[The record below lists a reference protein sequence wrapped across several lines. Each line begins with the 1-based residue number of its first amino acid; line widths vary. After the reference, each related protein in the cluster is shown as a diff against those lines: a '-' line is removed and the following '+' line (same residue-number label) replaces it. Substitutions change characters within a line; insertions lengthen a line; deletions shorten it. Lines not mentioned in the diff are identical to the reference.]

1 MAKIPE
7 MTYKVENDAIVVAL
21 PLTSQGKF
29 RCKTRADMQDF
40 GDGFAPKTTT
50 ISSDAYLEWQIGYD
64 TIIGKD
70 VKPTKLDS
78 AQFEFTG
85 ANKKRKYPYELSEIA
100 YFMHKQGI
108 LTDEDMDEID
118 EGIAAISEYLQD
130 KYSIEV
136 HKEDPVSLNNIDFL
150 TSSTKLPTFITSS
163 DNKELMIEI
172 MISKQQY
179 ATGVQPMLY
188 FVVPM
193 TSFENSNR
201 IVGYTS
207 SETPVG
213 FLKLDES
220 NKDVIKKLFICF
232 AMCSASHNHDVKE
245 ILKVINR

>member
-1 MAKIPE
+1 
-7 MTYKVENDAIVVAL
+7 MTYKIENDAIILAL

-29 RCKTRADMQDF
+29 RCKTRADIQGF
-40 GDGFAPKTTT
+40 GDGFAPKTTI

-70 VKPTKLDS
+70 VKPTRLDS
-78 AQFEFTG
+78 TQFEFTG

-100 YFMHKQGI
+100 YFMRRQGI
-108 LTDEDMDEID
+108 LTDKDMGEIND
-118 EGIAAISEYLQD
+118 GISAINEFLQD

-150 TSSTKLPTFITSS
+150 SSSTKLPTFITSS
-163 DNKELMIEI
+163 ENDKLMIEI
-172 MISKQQY
+172 MIQKQQY

-188 FVVPM
+188 FIVPM

-201 IVGYTS
+201 IVGHTS

-213 FLKLDES
+213 YLRLDKS

-245 ILKVINR
+245 ILKVISK